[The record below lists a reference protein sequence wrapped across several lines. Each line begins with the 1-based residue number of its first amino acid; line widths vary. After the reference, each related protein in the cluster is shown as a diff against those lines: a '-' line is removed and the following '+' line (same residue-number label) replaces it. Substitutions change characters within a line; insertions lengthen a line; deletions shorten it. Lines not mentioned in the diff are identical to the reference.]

1 MGDARSSIEQ
11 LQIVL
16 SGYNVRIL
24 QNQEKI
30 LRSLKDI
37 EDRVVKLEKI
47 IQIPPNG
54 ADSESMD
61 MGNLQDSLPKISLEK
76 AQDNLDFL
84 FPKKVATKNSK
95 TPAQDRLM
103 RNRQNNF

>member
-16 SGYNVRIL
+16 SGYNTLIL

-37 EDRVVKLEKI
+37 EGRVVKLEKI
-47 IQIPPNG
+47 IQVSPNA
-54 ADSESMD
+54 ADSESMN

-76 AQDNLDFL
+76 AQDDLDFL
-84 FPKKVATKNSK
+84 FPKKAANKNSK